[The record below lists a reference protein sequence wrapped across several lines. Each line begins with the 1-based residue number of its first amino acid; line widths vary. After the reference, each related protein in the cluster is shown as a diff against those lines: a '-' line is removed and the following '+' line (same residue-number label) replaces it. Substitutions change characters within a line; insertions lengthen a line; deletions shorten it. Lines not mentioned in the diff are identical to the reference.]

1 MPVDLISS
9 LALFPQ
15 TKYEQLPTN
24 IQIIPNVGYMV
35 AANQTEQMPL
45 SDYINTLS
53 LDGTLVQVGAP
64 EGPLPLQIFN
74 IIPGRRSIAGSA
86 IGSPKEIREMFQ
98 LAVDQ
103 KIKPWVEKRPMKDAN
118 QAIVDMEAGKARFRY
133 VLQN

>member
-9 LALFPQ
+9 LA
-15 TKYEQLPTN
+15 
-24 IQIIPNVGYMV
+24 MV